1 MTKPNI
7 KNPPAI
13 EAQNLSRMFRRR
25 TRKNGLT
32 AALKSM
38 FSPTYVEKLAVS
50 EMNFQ
55 IPQGICV
62 GIVGANGA
70 GKTTLLKMI
79 AGLLH
84 PSQGELKVLGHKPF
98 ERDRGFQKSIGMVM
112 GQKSQLWIDIPASE
126 TYELLASLYEVPE
139 TLYKQRLQE
148 LAQVFR
154 VEHLLNIQVRRL
166 SLGERMK
173 LEIIAALLHN
183 PQLLILD
190 EPTIGL
196 DVVSKRA
203 IRNFIREYNH
213 NNKTT
218 ILLSS
223 HDMTDISEVCERLV
237 LVSSGKITFD
247 GPVKE
252 FETRQRSSQALRN
265 REITFVFDINQD
277 LSPEQVHSL
286 IQKNQ
291 SSEQNTTLI
300 QHDAGILKL
309 RVPQN
314 KISTVV
320 SHVFQ
325 IQTPID
331 MHMATEDLE
340 SLVHEVMSG

>member
-1 MTKPNI
+1 
-7 KNPPAI
+7 
-13 EAQNLSRMFRRR
+13 
-25 TRKNGLT
+25 
-32 AALKSM
+32 
-38 FSPTYVEKLAVS
+38 
-50 EMNFQ
+50 
-55 IPQGICV
+55 
-62 GIVGANGA
+62 VGANGA

-98 ERDRGFQKSIGMVM
+98 ERDRGFQKGIGMVM